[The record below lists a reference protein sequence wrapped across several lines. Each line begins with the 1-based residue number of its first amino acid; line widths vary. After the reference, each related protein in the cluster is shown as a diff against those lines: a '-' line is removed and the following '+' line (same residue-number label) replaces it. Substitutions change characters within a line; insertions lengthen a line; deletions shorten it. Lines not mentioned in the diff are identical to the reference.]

1 MPVVLAGAAED
12 PEELD
17 EAGALAAGAG
27 VEAGAGVDAGA
38 AVEFP
43 EAAAEAVPAS
53 LFALLRDDFLADDA
67 SAAGAAEESAGAVS
81 AFLDL
86 EDDFLEVEASAAGA
100 DEEFSAVASDF

>member
-1 MPVVLAGAAED
+1 LPVVLAGAPED

-17 EAGALAAGAG
+17 EAGALAAGA
-27 VEAGAGVDAGA
+27 EAGAGVDAGA

-53 LFALLRDDFLADDA
+53 LFVLLRDDFLADGA
-67 SAAGAAEESAGAVS
+67 SAAGAVEESAAEVS

-86 EDDFLEVEASAAGA
+86 ADDFLEVEVSAAGA